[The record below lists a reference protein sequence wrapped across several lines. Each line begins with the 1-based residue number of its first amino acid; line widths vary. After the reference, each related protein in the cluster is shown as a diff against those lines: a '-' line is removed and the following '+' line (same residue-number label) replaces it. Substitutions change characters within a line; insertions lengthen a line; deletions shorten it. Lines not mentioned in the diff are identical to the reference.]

1 MNGVH
6 LVCGYVTEGY
16 DSEYGEIGAS
26 IAQKLLMGYGSTVKD
41 AWFYGIDECF
51 GPPITLRVIGENEAM
66 LDEKIYGYGPVSDP
80 PVDYSYK
87 VKDYDCN

>member
-1 MNGVH
+1 MTGVH
-6 LVCGYVTEGY
+6 LICGFNSFGW
-16 DSEYGEIGAS
+16 DSEYGYTGPAV
-26 IAQKLLMGYGSTVKD
+26 AQKLLMGSGETVKD

-80 PVDYSYK
+80 PVDSYYI
-87 VKDYDCN
+87 VRDHDCK